1 MGIMVNYFS
10 FWDDESL
17 GISILDFFFLALDL
31 ETKTFSFSLG
41 TFSAKRTKVF
51 IRPIQRLCM

>member
-17 GISILDFFFLALDL
+17 GISILDFFSWLL
-31 ETKTFSFSLG
+31 TSKQ
-41 TFSAKRTKVF
+41 KRLV
-51 IRPIQRLCM
+51 LV